1 MIRMKLFSKRNHQR
15 NVLVM
20 KKMKISIHR
29 MERIKMLILYL
40 FDESMD
46 FSTYLIIVQ
55 QEFLLELSIAIA
67 IVELSMKIADQ

>member
-1 MIRMKLFSKRNHQR
+1 MIRMMLFSKRNHQR

-46 FSTYLIIVQ
+46 FSTYLNIVQ

>member
-1 MIRMKLFSKRNHQR
+1 MMLFSKRNHQR

-46 FSTYLIIVQ
+46 FSTYLNIVQ

>member
-1 MIRMKLFSKRNHQR
+1 MKLFSKRNHQR